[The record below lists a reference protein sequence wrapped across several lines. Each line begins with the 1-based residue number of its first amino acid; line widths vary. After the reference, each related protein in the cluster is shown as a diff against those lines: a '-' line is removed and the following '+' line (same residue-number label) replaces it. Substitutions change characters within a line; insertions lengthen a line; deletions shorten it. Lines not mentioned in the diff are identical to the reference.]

1 MRRGE
6 LVITLKEIAAE
17 AGVSVMTVSN
27 VINRNWARVSPEK
40 AEQILAIIDK
50 YHYVPNMAARSL
62 SSKASHI
69 VAVLLPLW
77 YETADSLL
85 LDPYAGQMA
94 GMLEMLLREKG
105 YYVML
110 CSFRTA
116 GQVLTL
122 QRNWQVDG
130 SILILPHEDSITH
143 ELAEKSVSPLV
154 VIDRRFDDLPMLSV
168 LVDDEKGGY
177 LAAKYLLE
185 RGHRRI
191 AFAGPSLEDSSV
203 IHNRYSG
210 FTRALAEYGLAPD
223 PELAFSGY
231 YHQPGGEEAGRRL
244 LRMERRPSAVIAT
257 EDSIA
262 CGIMKTC
269 QAAGMRVPEEL
280 SLIGFDDSMPARLVS
295 PGLTTVRQDI
305 RHKAACAVNMLL
317 GAIHDDRKR
326 DDSVTLSVEIVERES
341 VAPWTE

>member
-1 MRRGE
+1 M
-6 LVITLKEIAAE
+6 ITLKEIAAE
-17 AGVSVMTVSN
+17 AGVSMMTVSN
-27 VINRNWARVSPEK
+27 VINHNWARVSPEK

-85 LDPYAGQMA
+85 LDPYAGQMV
-94 GMLEMLLREKG
+94 GMIEMLLREKN

-110 CSFRTA
+110 CSFKTVE
-116 GQVLTL
+116 QVLTF
-122 QRNWQVDG
+122 QSNWQIDG
-130 SILILPHEDSITH
+130 SILILPHEDAITH
-143 ELAEKSVSPLV
+143 ELTEKSASPLV
-154 VIDRRFDDLPMLSV
+154 VIDRRFEDLPMLSV

-177 LAAKYLLE
+177 IATKYLLE

-191 AFAGPSLEDSSV
+191 GFAGPNFKDSSV
-203 IHNRYSG
+203 IQSRYNG
-210 FTRALAEYGLAPD
+210 YVRALGEYGLSPD

-231 YHQPGGEEAGRRL
+231 YHQPGGEEVGKIIVG
-244 LRMERRPSAVIAT
+244 MERRPSAVIAT

-262 CGIMKTC
+262 CGIIKMC
-269 QAAGMRVPEEL
+269 QKKSMRIPEDL
-280 SLIGFDDSMPARLVS
+280 SVIGFDDSLPARLIS

-305 RHKAACAVNMLL
+305 QHKAACAVNMLL
-317 GAIHDDRKR
+317 NAISDSEKR

-341 VAPWTE
+341 VASWAE

>member
-1 MRRGE
+1 M
-6 LVITLKEIAAE
+6 ITLKEIAAE

-27 VINRNWARVSPEK
+27 VIHQNWARVSPEK

-94 GMLEMLLREKG
+94 GMLEMLLREKN

-110 CSFRTA
+110 CSFKTV

-130 SILILPHEDSITH
+130 SILILPHEDAITH

-154 VIDRRFDDLPMLSV
+154 VIDRHFEDVPMLSV

-191 AFAGPSLEDSSV
+191 GFAGPSFEDSSV
-203 IHNRYSG
+203 IQGRYRG
-210 FTRALAEYGLAPD
+210 YARALAEYGLSPD

-231 YHQPGGEEAGRRL
+231 YHQPGGEDAGRKIVQ
-244 LRMERRPSAVIAT
+244 MERRPSAMIAT

-262 CGIMKTC
+262 CGIIKTC
-269 QAAGMRVPEEL
+269 QAAGLRVPEDL
-280 SLIGFDDSMPARLVS
+280 SVIGFDDSMPARLIS

-305 RHKAACAVNMLL
+305 QHKAACAVNMLL
-317 GAIHDDRKR
+317 DAIHDGKKR
-326 DDSVTLSVEIVERES
+326 DGSVMLDVEMVERES
-341 VAPWTE
+341 VAPWRE